1 MAIAIR
7 EQGNRSKV
15 IEHIQTLKETGPDGK
30 TAEDQSLM
38 DSLKAD
44 IVSDINAL
52 DKKFG
57 GVLVIAEGRHQ
68 DNQRMRNV
76 QVIGQ
81 EGHF

>member
-1 MAIAIR
+1 MYPP
-7 EQGNRSKV
+7 E
-15 IEHIQTLKETGPDGK
+15 DGWERTQVFLD
-30 TAEDQSLM
+30 TANAGLRDAG
-38 DSLKAD
+38 LKAD